1 MDLFVEQNF
10 LMNLIVLSLTQIF
23 CNPNGKK
30 NYIRMILAAFLGAV
44 LSVCVLVIGS
54 FYVYVAVAAIILV
67 PFMLVIAFG
76 RQNGRQMIRFM
87 LVSWLS
93 IVIVNGIVSI
103 GCQWTGTQ
111 GIPWYLAILT
121 LCIARI
127 LVRNLVNNLQ
137 RQTKFLQVV
146 LTNHGRNRSCIG
158 LYDSGNRLQ
167 MPDTGE
173 PGHIVG
179 SALLRELGVGEETQ
193 KLIPYRALGRT
204 DGVIGV
210 VKVEKM
216 KVMSGRKVYC
226 GEGVWMGC
234 ADDALLQGMDYEMIL
249 NGAIR
254 FG

>member
-137 RQTKFLQVV
+137 RQTKFVKSL
-146 LTNHGRNRSCIG
+146 
-158 LYDSGNRLQ
+158 
-167 MPDTGE
+167 
-173 PGHIVG
+173 
-179 SALLRELGVGEETQ
+179 SAASSTVSERTLLRLFPASTDLHTFRQSSTTTQ
-193 KLIPYRALGRT
+193 VSLRWF
-204 DGVIGV
+204 
-210 VKVEKM
+210 VKSPTATVR
-216 KVMSGRKVYC
+216 VQR
-226 GEGVWMGC
+226 
-234 ADDALLQGMDYEMIL
+234 
-249 NGAIR
+249 
-254 FG
+254 